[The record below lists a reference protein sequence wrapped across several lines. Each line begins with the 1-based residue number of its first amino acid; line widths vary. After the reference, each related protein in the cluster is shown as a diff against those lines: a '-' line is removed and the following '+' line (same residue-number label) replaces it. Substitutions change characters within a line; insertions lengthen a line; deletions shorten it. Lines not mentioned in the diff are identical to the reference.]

1 LTSSLLLK
9 AIQVYD
15 WGIVLPRGGL
25 GMRLKLGLMILLIG
39 LGFAQAQTYKLYVS
53 QWTCTRAASGG
64 MIAVGLVRN
73 QSGQTLRD
81 VRINLRLVDRN
92 GAAVATNSA
101 FISNRRLSN
110 GAVTRFTVTART
122 ARRDVQ
128 CQIWFRN
135 PEVVRIPTLINRL
148 PR

>member
-1 LTSSLLLK
+1 MGFARSCGSLFDVVVQEANMRWKLILMAVLTC
-9 AIQVYD
+9 
-15 WGIVLPRGGL
+15 W
-25 GMRLKLGLMILLIG
+25 
-39 LGFAQAQTYKLYVS
+39 GFAQAQTYKLYVT
-53 QWTCTRAASGG
+53 QWTCTKAASGG

-73 QSGQTLRD
+73 QSGQTMRD

-101 FISNRRLSN
+101 FISNRRLPN
-110 GAVTRFTVTART
+110 GAVTRFSVTART
-122 ARRDVQ
+122 SRPDVQ